1 MQLPLAYFEAR
12 RVGDTECRSWK
23 ISVSFSQAPDCDPR
37 YFVVMYL
44 ALMFYYSVSLTW
56 VALAVVPLFA
66 VLILVST
73 PILRSWLNQT
83 FNQSADSHLLVE
95 TITGIHAVKACGGET
110 FA

>member
-12 RVGDTECRSWK
+12 RWETRLHECRSWK
-23 ISVSFSQAPDCDPR
+23 ISVSFSQAPLTVILDSF
-37 YFVVMYL
+37 FVVMYL

-73 PILRSWLNQT
+73 
-83 FNQSADSHLLVE
+83 
-95 TITGIHAVKACGGET
+95 
-110 FA
+110 

>member
-1 MQLPLAYFEAR
+1 
-12 RVGDTECRSWK
+12 VGDTAARVQELENIRQFLTGTALTV
-23 ISVSFSQAPDCDPR
+23 ILDSF
-37 YFVVMYL
+37 FVVMYL

-83 FNQSADSHLLVE
+83 FNQ
-95 TITGIHAVKACGGET
+95 CR
-110 FA
+110 